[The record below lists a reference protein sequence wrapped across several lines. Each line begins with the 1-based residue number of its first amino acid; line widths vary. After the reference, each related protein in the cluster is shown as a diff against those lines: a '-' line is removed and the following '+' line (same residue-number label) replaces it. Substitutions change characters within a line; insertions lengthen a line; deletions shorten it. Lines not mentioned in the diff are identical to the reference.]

1 MTDVTTIKVSKPL
14 RQRIAGDAAAEGVSA
29 AAFLE
34 RLVDRYERE
43 RRLLAVGH
51 AYRARVDED
60 YVAETDAWDVAAGD
74 GLDSD

>member
-14 RQRIAGDAAAEGVSA
+14 RLRIAGDAASEGVSA

-43 RRLLAVGH
+43 QRLLAVGRV
-51 AYRARVDED
+51 YRTGVDQD
-60 YVAETDAWDVAAGD
+60 YVAETDAWDAAASD